1 MVKLAKYEE
10 EVIEVKSF
18 LTFIMIKS
26 LNVVIEKFSQYR
38 IKSAIA
44 MFFLEKLV
52 EKCYTKSYW
61 LEVKYA
67 DKL

>member
-38 IKSAIA
+38 IKMRYRYVFS
-44 MFFLEKLV
+44 
-52 EKCYTKSYW
+52 
-61 LEVKYA
+61 
-67 DKL
+67 